1 MTEALAAIDP
11 ALAAALAAAGVLGA
25 AGLLGALL
33 ARAFARRRAP
43 VARRIEALAAG
54 QHQLAGAIAQLA
66 EAQLAA
72 QARLTDSL
80 SARLERAEGRM
91 GETLAATARRTAHG
105 LGALGQ
111 RIAAVDRAQDR
122 MRALSEDLVGL
133 QRILADKQSR
143 GLFGEI
149 QLQEILRTALPAGAW
164 RAQPTLSNGRRPDAV
179 IALAGPP
186 GAIAVD
192 AKFPLEAYEALHA
205 AREAPARRRAEAALR
220 SALAGHIRDV
230 ADRYVLP
237 GETADQALLF
247 VPSEAVFAE
256 LHARC
261 GEALR
266 EGFSRRVWVVGP
278 TTLMALLSTL
288 RGVARDARI
297 SAEAAAIARELGLL
311 RIEIERMG
319 EAAETLERHLGRAG
333 AAMAPLRLS
342 LGRARDRAAL
352 LVDREVDGEM
362 DGEMDGNMGG
372 GPVFQAPVPETV
384 SAPATGANP
393 SNSGGP
399 R

>member
-1 MTEALAAIDP
+1 MTDTVSGGVDLALA
-11 ALAAALAAAGVLGA
+11 AAALAAAALLGA
-25 AGLLGALL
+25 AL
-33 ARAFARRRAP
+33 ARA
-43 VARRIEALAAG
+43 VARPRPKGRHRIEALAAG
-54 QHQLAGAIAQLA
+54 QQQLAGAIAQLA

-72 QARLTDSL
+72 QARLSDSL
-80 SARLERAEGRM
+80 AARLERAEGRM
-91 GETLAATARRTAHG
+91 GETLAASARRTAHG
-105 LGALGQ
+105 LGALGR

-149 QLQEILRTALPAGAW
+149 QLHEILRAALPAGAW

-192 AKFPLEAYEALHA
+192 AKFPLEAYRALLA
-205 AREAPARRRAEAALR
+205 AEDATARRRAEAALR
-220 SALAGHIRDV
+220 TALAGHIRDV
-230 ADRYVLP
+230 AERYVLP

-261 GEALR
+261 AEALR
-266 EGFSRRVWVVGP
+266 EGFARRVWVVGP
-278 TTLMALLSTL
+278 TTLMAVVSTL

-297 SAEAAAIARELGLL
+297 SAEAAAIGRELGVL
-311 RIEIERMG
+311 RAEIERMG
-319 EAAETLERHLGRAG
+319 EAADTLERHLGRAG
-333 AAMAPLRLS
+333 AAIAPLRLA
-342 LGRARDRAAL
+342 LGRARDRAAVL
-352 LVDREVDGEM
+352 ADGAA
-362 DGEMDGNMGG
+362 
-372 GPVFQAPVPETV
+372 VAPAAGSQSAVPEPEPDSV
-384 SAPATGANP
+384 SAPATGAKP